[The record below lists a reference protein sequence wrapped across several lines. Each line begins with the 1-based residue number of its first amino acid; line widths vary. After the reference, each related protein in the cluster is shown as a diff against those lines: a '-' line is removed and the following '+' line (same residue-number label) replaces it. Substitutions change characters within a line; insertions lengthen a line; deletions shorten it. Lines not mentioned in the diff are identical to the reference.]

1 MYFKVLS
8 KITPDKL
15 IGKKTQCWQI
25 VRRPCTSMSFVAGK
39 ISCLRLPFPQ
49 TSICIVREYTHGDIS
64 MCIVYI
70 SVYCISVYVFCVDI
84 HTYITKENTDPH
96 RRTHTHTRTGWLK
109 EGQQQNMH
117 HVHTTSPAKDY
128 LNLRPYDLLVWTTIS
143 F

>member
-70 SVYCISVYVFCVDI
+70 SVYCIRVYVFCVDI
-84 HTYITKENTDPH
+84 HTYITKIQIHTDAHIPTQEPGGS
-96 RRTHTHTRTGWLK
+96 RKDNNKTC
-109 EGQQQNMH
+109 
-117 HVHTTSPAKDY
+117 TTSIPQV
-128 LNLRPYDLLVWTTIS
+128 LQRTTS
-143 F
+143 ALGRMTY